1 MKLDHLGVPYT
12 RINSK
17 WFKILNVR
25 LETIKILEENI
36 GSNISGISHS
46 KIFFDISSQA
56 RETKEN
62 NKQMGLHQTKRLYK
76 AKETIN
82 KMKRQPTEWENIFTN
97 TSDKGLISK
106 IYKVLTKLN
115 TKTTNKPSHNLTKD
129 LNRHFSKVDIQVAN
143 RHMKRYSMSLI
154 EKRKLKPQ

>member
-1 MKLDHLGVPYT
+1 MHHAVVKGKIFFFFIATHT
-12 RINSK
+12 RINSECIK
-17 WFKILNVR
+17 YLNVR

-82 KMKRQPTEWENIFTN
+82 KMKRQPTEWENIFTS
-97 TSDKGLISK
+97 TSERELLSKTYKELI
-106 IYKVLTKLN
+106 KLN
-115 TKTTNKPSHNLTKD
+115 TKKIKQSNLNMGKGP
-129 LNRHFSKVDIQVAN
+129 
-143 RHMKRYSMSLI
+143 
-154 EKRKLKPQ
+154 E